1 MANSRTGTHI
11 QSITLV
17 MYHNI
22 LCLSI
27 YQINILYL
35 WRGVWLYVEIYDR
48 FDTIPS
54 MIKMKM
60 R

>member
-1 MANSRTGTHI
+1 
-11 QSITLV
+11 

-60 R
+60 G